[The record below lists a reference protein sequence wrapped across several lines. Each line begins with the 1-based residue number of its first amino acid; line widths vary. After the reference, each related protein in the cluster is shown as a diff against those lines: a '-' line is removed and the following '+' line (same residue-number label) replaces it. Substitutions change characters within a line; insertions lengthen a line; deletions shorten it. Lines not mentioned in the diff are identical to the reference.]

1 MRRRCRAL
9 GAISTSDAAALCR
22 QPALTN
28 QPAVRLHLLQVPLDD
43 GNDFVDSICFSYDG
57 SQGSDFYDVRDLQ
70 DPFYTLLRGG
80 GIQDSRVGRAGQGGA
95 GALVC
100 TARLCS
106 TTCRCIEAAAEQAVG
121 QDNQPAPWPLRC
133 CPICM
138 QARCNA
144 AQVPTQPE
152 PL

>member
-70 DPFYTLLRGG
+70 RPLLHPAAWWWHPGQPG
-80 GIQDSRVGRAGQGGA
+80 GQGGA
-95 GALVC
+95 G
-100 TARLCS
+100 
-106 TTCRCIEAAAEQAVG
+106 RCGCIGVHGTVVQHHL
-121 QDNQPAPWPLRC
+121 PLH
-133 CPICM
+133 
-138 QARCNA
+138 
-144 AQVPTQPE
+144 
-152 PL
+152 